1 MQTDDD
7 YYFPNYISDVM
18 SAFSAYPEIQF
29 SVMEAPVVNEK
40 NKKKIIHRALSIWPR
55 EGFYQVGE
63 GVKYVAGGGHFV
75 LTACI
80 YRKALKKYFIFDPD
94 FNRLSDLPILIS
106 LACKYPFYLSKKIG
120 LLFIRHDSAVGI
132 NNSWK
137 DLETI
142 EAILPAKKLIDEKY
156 LNGVITALNQYTN
169 ELIFGQ
175 ILQAIKRFNFSDFLE
190 NFRIIK
196 SRGVPKSKIIAAIL
210 KKMLISLLKKNY
222 SLLNFS

>member
-1 MQTDDD
+1 M
-7 YYFPNYISDVM
+7 
-18 SAFSAYPEIQF
+18 
-29 SVMEAPVVNEK
+29 
-40 NKKKIIHRALSIWPR
+40 
-55 EGFYQVGE
+55 
-63 GVKYVAGGGHFV
+63 
-75 LTACI
+75 
-80 YRKALKKYFIFDPD
+80 
-94 FNRLSDLPILIS
+94 IS